1 MTVLGLITPG
11 AELHMTTK
19 TKGMAGLKPV
29 ETSNLHSK
37 VYSQLRSG
45 LMAGKFRPGETLTL
59 RTLAAALGT
68 SVMPARD
75 AVLRL
80 SGERALE
87 RSGRSVRVPVL
98 DQEQFEDVQRFR
110 IALEGEACMLA
121 AVRITPVEL
130 AAIEQAHERVERT
143 CSGGNLE
150 KFLAANQEFHFAI
163 YRAAHNPLLQSLIET
178 LWLQAGP
185 YLAKLA
191 EGSTP
196 RVCRAIDLA
205 AHSRLV
211 AALKKNDPEG
221 ARAALQADLSDRDE
235 LFSTLNLP
243 VIEEPRAR
251 RARFS

>member
-1 MTVLGLITPG
+1 M
-11 AELHMTTK
+11 ATK
-19 TKGMAGLKPV
+19 TDGMAGLKPV
-29 ETSNLHSK
+29 ESSNLHSK
-37 VYSQLRSG
+37 VYAQLRSN

-87 RSGRSVRVPVL
+87 RVGRSVRVPVL
-98 DQEQFEDVQRFR
+98 DKDQFEDVQRFR
-110 IALEGEACMLA
+110 IALESEACALA
-121 AVRITPVEL
+121 AERATPVEF
-130 AAIEQAHERVERT
+130 AAIEQAKDRAERT
-143 CSGGNLE
+143 CEAGNLE

-191 EGSTP
+191 QGSTP
-196 RVCRAIDLA
+196 KMCRAIDLS
-205 AHSRLV
+205 AHTRLV
-211 AALKKNDPEG
+211 SALKKRD
-221 ARAALQADLSDRDE
+221 AAAACAALRADLSDRDE
-235 LFSTLNLP
+235 LFETLDVPAEVDP
-243 VIEEPRAR
+243 VRPRKTRAR
-251 RARFS
+251 